1 MSPERIMKR
10 QTSRWSALAA
20 GVALLTQATT
30 GFAGPFHSIEE
41 AVESTSDVIVL
52 PQATGST
59 LVVTPCA
66 GCAPLSIPSTA
77 RSVYLLKRTPVTL
90 AEFQQALAGKHGVMV
105 TVFRSTAN
113 GELTRVIAE
122 LDPAPLS
129 KAR

>member
-1 MSPERIMKR
+1 MKT
-10 QTSRWSALAA
+10 QTSRRSALAA
-20 GVALLTQATT
+20 GVALLMLATT
-30 GFAGPFHSIEE
+30 VTAGPFHSIEE

-52 PQATGST
+52 PTSIGST

-66 GCAPLSIPSTA
+66 GCAPLSIPSTGK
-77 RSVYLLKRTPVTL
+77 SLYLLKRTPVTL
-90 AEFQQALAGKHGVMV
+90 DKFKQALAGKHGVMV

-122 LDPAPLS
+122 LDPTPLS